1 MERATSIKLD
11 MGHRMLTN
19 HAPEIQ
25 LYRNYDMKLI
35 KHVQYKHSFV
45 CDMFSA
51 KKNNMIA
58 PFRHPRRMIILDFDN

>member
-35 KHVQYKHSFV
+35 KHVQYKHSF
-45 CDMFSA
+45 CATCFQLG
-51 KKNNMIA
+51 K
-58 PFRHPRRMIILDFDN
+58 